1 MTRIEL
7 EVGILL
13 CGRLRDYLNKCKFK
27 GMQIEYFEGRG
38 WLERDFVI
46 RGKDSDIEII
56 DRDIKHWISSMES

>member
-7 EVGILL
+7 QAGILL

-27 GMQIEYFEGRG
+27 GMQIEYFEGSG
-38 WLERDFVI
+38 WFKRDFVI

-56 DRDIKHWISSMES
+56 DRDLKHWISSTKS